1 MNSEAWLDS
10 FEYYFEELDED
21 EVSKTILR
29 NPYLHEFETMSIHKM
44 YGIFK
49 CVNCKKGK
57 K

>member
-10 FEYYFEELDED
+10 FQYYFEELDED